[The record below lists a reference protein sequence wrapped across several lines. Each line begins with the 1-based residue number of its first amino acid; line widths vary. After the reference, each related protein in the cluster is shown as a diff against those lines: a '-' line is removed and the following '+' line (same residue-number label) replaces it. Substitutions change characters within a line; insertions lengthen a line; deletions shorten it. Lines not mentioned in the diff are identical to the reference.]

1 MSLIILAAMSQASGN
16 MLCKNIIHVY
26 SPSWDTMQQV
36 QRIDELTKVVQ
47 NILTLAETK
56 NLQSVALPSISS
68 GA

>member
-1 MSLIILAAMSQASGN
+1 

-36 QRIDELTKVVQ
+36 QRIEELTKTVQ
-47 NILTLAETK
+47 NILTIADTNQLKT
-56 NLQSVALPSISS
+56 VALPSISS

>member
-1 MSLIILAAMSQASGN
+1 MSKASKN

-36 QRIDELTKVVQ
+36 QRIEELTKTVQ
-47 NILTLAETK
+47 NILTIADTNGLKT
-56 NLQSVALPSISS
+56 VALPSISS